1 MRTPI
6 VSRSRLSS
14 RCFFVMNTLPSAS
27 ACASRPHATP
37 TFIVATF
44 SSVSRSAPL
53 LPTVIFARCS
63 RSTSDDN
70 RWFFAFS
77 CRIFSRDS

>member
-1 MRTPI
+1 MN
-6 VSRSRLSS
+6 SS
-14 RCFFVMNTLPSAS
+14 SSTSAIGFDFISDSQFTMLAAS

-53 LPTVIFARCS
+53 LPTVIFARYS

-70 RWFFAFS
+70 R
-77 CRIFSRDS
+77 

>member
-1 MRTPI
+1 
-6 VSRSRLSS
+6 
-14 RCFFVMNTLPSAS
+14 MNTLPSAS

-53 LPTVIFARCS
+53 LPTVIFARYS

-70 RWFFAFS
+70 R
-77 CRIFSRDS
+77 